1 MKDIENGREGRDGL
15 NGYISRG
22 KRDKQHSLPLMKVI
36 LLRGSSHPILPT
48 HPTLASHPTL
58 VALLHSISVYSTQPS
73 LALRFPFN

>member
-36 LLRGSSHPILPT
+36 LLRG
-48 HPTLASHPTL
+48 
-58 VALLHSISVYSTQPS
+58 
-73 LALRFPFN
+73 